1 MPPSDF
7 SRKTLARASRTNFF
21 SKRVLRYQTTS
32 SGVVKASAMK
42 LGGEKTGRITFL
54 AESLLGG
61 GGGGVGGCGER
72 KEKKSDEELA
82 EGRHVSAVAEMT
94 VLDDEHREANGGGRE
109 EVHWGASRADET
121 GWTEGQ
127 PATATLALAADVG
140 RCRRLG
146 DAGRRSILH

>member
-1 MPPSDF
+1 ME
-7 SRKTLARASRTNFF
+7 
-21 SKRVLRYQTTS
+21 
-32 SGVVKASAMK
+32 

-109 EVHWGASRADET
+109 ECTGARAEPTRQGGRKASLRLQRSPPTSVGVAAWETRADVQYS
-121 GWTEGQ
+121 TE
-127 PATATLALAADVG
+127 
-140 RCRRLG
+140 
-146 DAGRRSILH
+146 